1 MLDGLDHALRHP
13 IALRPLRC
21 ILLMLDSIVL
31 AHQLELCSPFSTIVR
46 QYKLGDSILA
56 DNVIFQEP
64 GYSLGT
70 MINNGLCLTPFG
82 IMVNGHQDV
91 LVS

>member
-1 MLDGLDHALRHP
+1 MLDGLDHAFCHP

-21 ILLMLDSIVL
+21 NALMLDSVVL
-31 AHQLELCSPFSTIVR
+31 AHQLEFYSPFSTIISK
-46 QYKLGDSILA
+46 YKLGDSIPA

-64 GYSLGT
+64 SYSLGT
-70 MINNGLCLTPFG
+70 MINNCLCLTPLG
-82 IMVNGHQDV
+82 IMVDGHQDV